1 MKLTSLETYFS
12 LPKLGKGSTR
22 GAMFTTS
29 KPLLLLD
36 IDGVLIPYAA
46 PEQPVGFLPYS
57 LLGESV
63 WLSPRHGEWVR
74 PLCDQFQL
82 IWATGWEHDANRLI
96 GPILGL
102 PPLPVIEFPRDE
114 AGRFAKFPTIQR
126 LVADHPLIWI
136 DDELTVAIHAWA
148 ASRQPP
154 TLLIDADP
162 AVGLTQEMVAVITAF
177 AVRAPL
183 GESTKKPGVLH

>member
-1 MKLTSLETYFS
+1 
-12 LPKLGKGSTR
+12 
-22 GAMFTTS
+22 MFTVT

-36 IDGVLIPYAA
+36 VDGVLIPYAA
-46 PEQPVGFLPYS
+46 LDQPIGFLPYM

-63 WLSPRHGEWVR
+63 WLSPRHGERLR
-74 PLCDQFQL
+74 PLCDQVQL
-82 IWATGWEHDANRLI
+82 IWATGWEHDANHLI

-114 AGRFAKFPTIQR
+114 AGRLTKFLTIQR
-126 LVADHPLIWI
+126 VVADHPLIWI

-162 AVGLTQEMVAVITAF
+162 AVGLTQEMVVGITAF
-177 AVRAPL
+177 AVRAQR
-183 GESTKKPGVLH
+183 GRSI